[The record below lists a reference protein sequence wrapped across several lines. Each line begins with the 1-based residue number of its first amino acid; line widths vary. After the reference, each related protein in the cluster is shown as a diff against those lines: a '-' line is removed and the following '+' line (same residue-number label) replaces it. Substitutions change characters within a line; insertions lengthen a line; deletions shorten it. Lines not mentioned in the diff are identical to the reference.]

1 MRIQWSHL
9 ILVSLLGLALFAGCT
24 STAGPENTPEKP
36 APTNQATEIIEERPT
51 QTTNDGD
58 GEGIDELQICRDEET
73 GSFLSYDEAVEI
85 ARDSTCTA
93 EGQLTEI
100 AYCNGVTGTWWIDME
115 VEKPGCAPACVVDVN
130 SGTAEINWRCTGLVP
145 EEDAS
150 PTATTEKQEENNSPT
165 ATIEKQEEVSGSGG
179 QITMSFNGISFSID
193 GSLATGASEELF
205 PEEPFLMVDGEI
217 IPEHEEYMMVNYLH
231 AGTLHEPRIWVY
243 PLEAFAQGNY
253 LAAAKIEKLQQLLA
267 DRPGEIETTPFS
279 EVIPILPLVSA
290 GQMMASQIEYLDF
303 QNGSG
308 IRFLTQLGQS
318 YLPINNQTMFYTF
331 QGITGDGQYYVAAI
345 FPVSHPSLPPD
356 MTMPEDAEGFIAK
369 FDSYIAGL
377 EDRLDAEEAA
387 SFVPNLSLLDALI
400 RSMQVIKG

>member
-1 MRIQWSHL
+1 VNAEDADMRYQWSHL
-9 ILVSLLGLALFAGCT
+9 IWVSLLGLVIISGCT
-24 STAGPENTPEKP
+24 STAGQENTPDIPPLTE
-36 APTNQATEIIEERPT
+36 QATKIVEEREA
-51 QTTNDGD
+51 QSANSGD

-85 ARDSTCTA
+85 ARDSTCAA

-130 SGTAEINWRCTGLVP
+130 NGTAEINWRCTGLVP
-145 EEDAS
+145 EGDAS
-150 PTATTEKQEENNSPT
+150 PTAIVEN
-165 ATIEKQEEVSGSGG
+165 QEEVSESGG
-179 QITMSFNGISFSID
+179 QIAMSFNGISFSID
-193 GSLATGASEELF
+193 GSLATGASQELF
-205 PEEPFLMVDGEI
+205 SEEPFLIVDGEI
-217 IPEHEEYMMVNYLH
+217 IPEHEEYLMLNYLH

-267 DRPGEIETTPFS
+267 DRPAEIETAPFS
-279 EVIPILPLVSA
+279 EAIPILPLFNA

-308 IRFLTQLGQS
+308 LRFLTQLGQS
-318 YLPINNQTMFYTF
+318 YMPINNLSMFYTF
-331 QGITGDGQYYVAAI
+331 QGITRGGQYYVAAI
-345 FPVSHPSLPPD
+345 FPVSHPSLPPNG
-356 MTMPEDAEGFIAK
+356 TMPEDAEGFIAK

-377 EDRLDAEEAA
+377 EDQLDAEEEA
-387 SFVPNLSLLDALI
+387 SFTPNLGLLDALI